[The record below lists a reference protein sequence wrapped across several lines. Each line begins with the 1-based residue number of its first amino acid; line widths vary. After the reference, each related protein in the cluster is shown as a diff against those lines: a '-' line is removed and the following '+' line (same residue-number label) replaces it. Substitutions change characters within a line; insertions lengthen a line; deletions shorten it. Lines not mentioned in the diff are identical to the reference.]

1 MEEKRMQTNDTPYI
15 AIYRRFRPEIFD
27 KVIGQAHVVNVLK
40 AQIASGS
47 VPHAYLFSGTRG
59 TGKTTMARLLAKGL
73 NCLSDAERPCGVC
86 ENCRA
91 IAEGGFVDVIEID
104 AASNNGVADV
114 REIKDIVIYPPT
126 SGKYRVFII
135 DEAHM
140 LTQAASNAFLK
151 TLEEPPENTVFILA
165 TTEPG
170 KLPATIR
177 SRCLSFEFKRLPQ
190 ALIKEGLAGIAERL
204 GIEAEG
210 IALSLIA
217 TESDGSFRDALSVLE
232 QCLPPGRVNLTRE
245 DVLEAVGSAG
255 DDAFAEL
262 SEAVEAGDTAAAL
275 LKLAA
280 LIASGKEVRRIMEDW
295 IDYYRSALLIKYIEK
310 PETLLARAPE
320 NIDEIR
326 KRTGNISESRLS
338 ASIVKLSKLYNE
350 SRWLSHPGIL
360 LEMLII
366 ELSEEAR

>member
-1 MEEKRMQTNDTPYI
+1 MQTNDTPYI
-15 AIYRRFRPEIFD
+15 AIYRRFRPEVFD
-27 KVIGQAHVVNVLK
+27 KVIGQTHVVNVLK

-73 NCLSDAERPCGVC
+73 NCLSDSERPCGVC
-86 ENCRA
+86 ENCRS
-91 IAEGGFVDVIEID
+91 IAEGSFVDVIEID

-114 REIKDIVIYPPT
+114 REIKDIVVYPPT
-126 SGKYRVFII
+126 SGRYRVFII

-190 ALIKEGLAGIAERL
+190 ALIKDGLAGIAGRL
-204 GIEAEG
+204 GIEAEE

-217 TESDGSFRDALSVLE
+217 TESDGSFRDALSVFE
-232 QCLPPGRVNLTRE
+232 QCLPPGRVSLTRD
-245 DVLEAVGSAG
+245 DVLEAIGSAG

-262 SEAVEAGDTAAAL
+262 SEAVETGDTAVAL
-275 LKLAA
+275 LKLAS

-295 IDYYRSALLIKYIEK
+295 IDYYRSALLIKYIER

-326 KRTGNISESRLS
+326 KRTENISEARLS
-338 ASIVKLSKLYNE
+338 ASIVKLSRLYNE